1 MKNLHN
7 KITNALLN
15 KKGEM
20 LIETII
26 SIMLFTFLIVG
37 VTMIITSATNG
48 IRTTQRLA
56 DTAQETANIMLS
68 TAASPTAP
76 HPDAVISDISVSIT
90 LEVSETTPPL
100 ATPPDDVTISHG
112 GKLISQNSMIYFYTQ
127 P

>member
-1 MKNLHN
+1 MKKL
-7 KITNALLN
+7 KIKFADVLRN

-48 IRTTQRLA
+48 IRTTQREA
-56 DTAQETANIMLS
+56 DNVQQTANDFVTSSGLTPQS
-68 TAASPTAP
+68 TEIK
-76 HPDAVISDISVSIT
+76 VV
-90 LEVSETTPPL
+90 LEVGGAVPPTP
-100 ATPPDDVTISHG
+100 ATITQSGEI
-112 GKLISQNSMIYFYTQ
+112 LTQNDMIYFYAT

>member
-1 MKNLHN
+1 MKNLQT
-7 KITNALLN
+7 KIANALLN

-37 VTMIITSATNG
+37 VTMIITSATSG

-56 DTAQETANIMLS
+56 DTAQETANMMLN
-68 TAASPTAP
+68 TAASSTAP
-76 HPDAVISDISVSIT
+76 IPNASISVT
-90 LEVSETTPPL
+90 LEVSETTPP
-100 ATPPDDVTISHG
+100 APVTVTPVTVSHDG
-112 GKLISQNSMIYFYTQ
+112 NLISQNSMIYFYTQ